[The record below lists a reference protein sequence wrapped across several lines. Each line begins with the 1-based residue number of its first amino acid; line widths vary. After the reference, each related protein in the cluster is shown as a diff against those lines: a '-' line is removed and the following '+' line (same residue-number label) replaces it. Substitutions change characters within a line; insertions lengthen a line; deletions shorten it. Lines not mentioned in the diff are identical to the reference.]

1 MQESYRKDRRVRQVL
16 VPEADV
22 AGRERDAM
30 WEASVRRDR
39 ELKRQELDAERYRW
53 HAGQAERL
61 KRTMSQLVAH
71 HENEAQKLL
80 KGRES

>member
-1 MQESYRKDRRVRQVL
+1 M
-16 VPEADV
+16 DV
-22 AGRERDAM
+22 AARERDAI

-39 ELKRQELDAERYRW
+39 ELKRRAMDAERYRY

-61 KRTMSQLVAH
+61 RRTMTQLVEH